1 MPVTSETPQDLLV
14 EIGTEELPP
23 KNLKAMMESFRA
35 NFSSALK
42 DAQLEFESIDAYAT
56 PRRLAL
62 KVNGLAPSQP
72 TQNLEKRGPSLKAAL
87 DVDGNPTR
95 AAQGF
100 MSSCGIDDINKLE
113 KVETEKGTWL
123 VFRQAQPGAALESLI
138 QPLLQKALAAL
149 PIERRMR
156 WGANRVEFVRPVHWL
171 VLLYGEQVLPARLF
185 NIDAGRE
192 SRGHRFMSSGN
203 ITITSPEQ
211 YKALLKEASVIADFT
226 ERRTLITEQLQTI
239 AETEKA
245 NVEID
250 EALLDEVTALV
261 EWPAAL
267 MGKFDPAFLAVPE
280 EALISAMKE
289 HQRYFHMTDNSGTML
304 PRFITIAN
312 IKSKNPQTV
321 ISGNERV
328 ILPRLTDARFF
339 FEKDKK
345 QSLESKLE
353 RLANVVFQSKL
364 GSYRDKTQR
373 LESLASFIADSVGAD
388 SAAAARAAR
397 LCKSDL
403 VTDMVNEF
411 PDLQGL
417 MGGYYA
423 IHDGESETVASAIR
437 EHYMPSSSGG
447 TLPESLESKAVAM
460 ADKLDTLTGM
470 FGIGQP
476 PSGSRDPFAL
486 RRQTIGVIRMCV
498 EGNLNINLHSVI
510 DKAID
515 LHGKAFDPAPVYE
528 YLSERLKSWYQ
539 DQGVRFDSVD
549 AVIKADNWHADLHQ
563 TNNSIMALEAFRVGD
578 QADALIA
585 ANKRVANIL
594 KKVDTTADLEIK
606 PELFQEPAEQLLLT
620 AISEAEV
627 KLRSMADDAERLAAL
642 GELRVVI
649 DSYFDQVMVMAD
661 DEAVRTNRIATLTK
675 MRSLFLQVADISL
688 LQQ

>member
-1 MPVTSETPQDLLV
+1 MTSENPQDLLI

-23 KNLKAMMESFRA
+23 KNLKAMMESFRD

-42 DAQLEFESIDAYAT
+42 DAQLKFDSIDAYAT

-62 KVNGLAPSQP
+62 KVNGLSPAQP

-87 DVDGNPTR
+87 DTDGNPTR

-100 MSSCGIDDINKLE
+100 MSSCGIDDINQLE

-123 VFRQAQPGAALESLI
+123 VFRQARPGATLDALI

-156 WGANRVEFVRPVHWL
+156 WGASREEFVRPVHWL
-171 VLLYGEQVLPARLF
+171 VLLYGERILAARLF

-192 SRGHRFMSSGN
+192 SRGHRFMSEGG
-203 ITITSPEQ
+203 ITIASPER
-211 YKALLKEASVIADFT
+211 YKETLKEASVIADFS
-226 ERRTLITEQLQTI
+226 ERRGLIAQQLQAI

-245 NVEID
+245 KIEID
-250 EALLDEVTALV
+250 DALLDEVTALV
-261 EWPAAL
+261 EWPVAL

-289 HQRYFHMTDNSGTML
+289 HQRYFHMTDDSGEML
-304 PRFITIAN
+304 ARFITISN
-312 IKSKNPQTV
+312 IESKNPQTV

-328 ILPRLTDARFF
+328 ILPRLSDARFF

-353 RLANVVFQSKL
+353 RLSSVVFQSEL

-373 LESLASFIADSVGAD
+373 LEILASFIADSLGANC
-388 SAAAARAAR
+388 AAAARAAR

-411 PDLQGL
+411 PDLQGI

-423 IHDGESETVASAIR
+423 IHDGESEIVASAIR
-437 EHYMPSSSGG
+437 EHYLPSASGG
-447 TLPESLESKAVAM
+447 TLPESLESKAVAI
-460 ADKLDTLTGM
+460 ADKIDTLTGM

-486 RRQTIGVIRMCV
+486 RRQTIGVVRMCV
-498 EGNLNINLHSVI
+498 EGNLSIDLHSVI
-510 DKAID
+510 DKAIEV
-515 LHGKAFDPAPVYE
+515 HGKTFDPTPVYE

-549 AVIKADNWHADLHQ
+549 AVIKADNWQANLKR
-563 TNNSIMALEAFRVGD
+563 TNNTVMALEKFRVGD
-578 QADALIA
+578 QADALIT

-594 KKVDTTADLEIK
+594 KKIDTTLDLTIQ
-606 PELFQEPAEQLLLT
+606 PELLQEPAEQSLLT
-620 AISEAEV
+620 AIEEVEV
-627 KLRSMADDAERLAAL
+627 KLTSLEDDTGRLAAL
-642 GELRVVI
+642 GGLREVI
-649 DSYFDQVMVMAD
+649 DNYFDQVMVMAND
-661 DEAVRTNRIATLTK
+661 DAIRINRIATVTK

>member
-1 MPVTSETPQDLLV
+1 MTSENPQDLLI

-23 KNLKAMMESFRA
+23 KNLKAMIESFRN

-42 DAQLEFESIDAYAT
+42 DAQFEFDNIDAYAT

-62 KVNGLAPSQP
+62 KVNGLSPAQP

-87 DVDGNPTR
+87 DADGNPTR

-100 MSSCGIDDINKLE
+100 MSSCGIDDINQLE

-123 VFRQAQPGAALESLI
+123 VFRQAQPGATLEALI

-156 WGANRVEFVRPVHWL
+156 WGASREEFVRPVHWL
-171 VLLYGEQVLPARLF
+171 VLLYGERVLPARLF
-185 NIDAGRE
+185 NIYSGRE
-192 SRGHRFMSSGN
+192 SRGHRFMSDGD
-203 ITITSPEQ
+203 ITIASPER
-211 YKALLKEASVIADFT
+211 YKETMEEASVIADFS
-226 ERRTLITEQLQTI
+226 ERRGLIAQQLQAI
-239 AETEKA
+239 AEAEKA
-245 NVEID
+245 SVEID

-261 EWPAAL
+261 EWPVAL

-289 HQRYFHMTDNSGTML
+289 HQRYFHMTDDSGKML
-304 PRFITIAN
+304 ARFITISN
-312 IKSKNPQTV
+312 IESINPQTV

-328 ILPRLTDARFF
+328 ILPRLSDARFF

-353 RLANVVFQSKL
+353 RLASVVFQSEL
-364 GSYRDKTQR
+364 GSYHDKTRR
-373 LESLASFIADSVGAD
+373 LETLASFIADSLGAD

-411 PDLQGL
+411 PDLQGI

-423 IHDGESETVASAIR
+423 IHDGESEIVAASIR
-437 EHYMPSSSGG
+437 QHYLPTSSGG
-447 TLPESLESKAVAM
+447 TLPKSLESKAVAM

-486 RRQTIGVIRMCV
+486 RRQTIGVVRMCV
-498 EGNLNINLHSVI
+498 EGNLSIDLHSVI
-510 DKAID
+510 DKAIEV
-515 LHGKAFDPAPVYE
+515 HGKTFDPAPVYE

-549 AVIKADNWHADLHQ
+549 AVIKADNWHADLSR
-563 TNNSIMALEAFRVGD
+563 TNNTIMALEAFRIGD
-578 QADALIA
+578 LAAALIA

-594 KKVDTTADLEIK
+594 KKVDTTLVLNIQ
-606 PELFQEPAEQLLLT
+606 PELFQEPVEQSLLT
-620 AISEAEV
+620 AIDEVEV
-627 KLRSMADDAERLAAL
+627 KLTSLEDDAGRLAAL
-642 GELRVVI
+642 GGLREVI

-661 DEAVRTNRIATLTK
+661 DDAIRTNRIATLTK